1 MKFKIDENLPVELAE
16 LLNAAGHDAS
26 TVFLQQ
32 LSGQP
37 DVRIAQV
44 CRMEERTIVTLD
56 IGFSDI
62 RTYPPAD
69 FNGIIVLRLK
79 AQDKKHAIEV
89 FQRLIPMFSESE
101 IHGKLWIVDEQKI
114 RIRGEDL

>member
-16 LLNAAGHDAS
+16 LLNDAGHDAS

-37 DVRIAQV
+37 DIRISQV
-44 CRMEERTIVTLD
+44 CQMEERTIVTLD

-62 RTYPPAD
+62 RTYPPVE
-69 FNGIIVLRLK
+69 FHGIIVLRLK
-79 AQDKKHAIEV
+79 TQDKKHAIEV
-89 FQRLIPMFSESE
+89 FERLIPMFSEDE
-101 IHGKLWIVDEQKI
+101 IHGKLWIVDENKV
-114 RIRGEDL
+114 RIRG